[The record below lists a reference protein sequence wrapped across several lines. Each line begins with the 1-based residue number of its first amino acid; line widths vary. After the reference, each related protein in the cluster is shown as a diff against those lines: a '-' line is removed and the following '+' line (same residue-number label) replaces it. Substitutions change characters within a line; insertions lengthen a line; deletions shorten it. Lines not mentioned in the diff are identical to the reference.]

1 MSFLYLW
8 KSVVQ
13 YFCEDGLYINIL
25 SSIIRLSI
33 KVGFDFPKTLV
44 TILLPFFWQEK
55 APFKTLTCPNS
66 RDSSLFF
73 MEKHP
78 ISPCLY
84 RMDFQAVW
92 HASVATICSAWGA
105 WASAPLDS
113 WLWRC
118 QDLRFRRCGR
128 SCGNSWIFDFVWFCM
143 IWWCVWC
150 FWWFF
155 ISAGYLLWISII
167 SELPRTIGIP
177 GDLIAIDR
185 VG

>member
-128 SCGNSWIFDFVWFCM
+128 SCGNSWIWFCM
-143 IWWCVWC
+143 ILYDLVMCLMLLMV
-150 FWWFF
+150 FHFYR
-155 ISAGYLLWISII
+155 ISFMDFDYKWVTKNNRDSWGSNC
-167 SELPRTIGIP
+167 
-177 GDLIAIDR
+177 DR
-185 VG
+185 